1 MRRSPIYNLQSGTL
15 WVNLKS
21 AMIMWL
27 SNLFK
32 TKHDPAEVNFHSTV
46 AGSNPP
52 RQAGFEAILTM
63 LREGALDIQCPARF
77 GSNRVYYTF
86 VSDERQLIGG
96 VYKPVKGEITLCIR

>member
-1 MRRSPIYNLQSGTL
+1 
-15 WVNLKS
+15 
-21 AMIMWL
+21 MIFSRICQLSIPMWL

-52 RQAGFEAILTM
+52 RQAEFEAILTL

-86 VSDERQLIGG
+86 ISNERQLIGG
-96 VYKPVKGEITLCIR
+96 GDHL